1 MASII
6 APRASIWYVYAL
18 SKLGA
23 GLRSVAQGRTMPFFR
38 ELSATPPR

>member
-1 MASII
+1 MASIMESRI
-6 APRASIWYVYAL
+6 KAWRLYAL
-18 SKLGA
+18 CKLGA